1 MSTDVDYYPWI
12 YPKKEN
18 SKLHV
23 SFRLRKCY
31 HISDHLL
38 RARDCAKRRFSPA
51 QRHRYAHHAIFLTI
65 FCELYI
71 TSSTSLASLHT
82 VTKLPSKFTGLA
94 RSLVHTNYQ
103 VLSFI
108 RRAPPIINQTQTLTH
123 LHRPADLQLPPC

>member
-38 RARDCAKRRFSPA
+38 RALARLRQTPVFTGATPSLRASCHISDHLLRAL
-51 QRHRYAHHAIFLTI
+51 HH
-65 FCELYI
+65 ELYI
-71 TSSTSLASLHT
+71 TG
-82 VTKLPSKFTGLA
+82 FTA
-94 RSLVHTNYQ
+94 YSDK
-103 VLSFI
+103 I
-108 RRAPPIINQTQTLTH
+108 AE
-123 LHRPADLQLPPC
+123 